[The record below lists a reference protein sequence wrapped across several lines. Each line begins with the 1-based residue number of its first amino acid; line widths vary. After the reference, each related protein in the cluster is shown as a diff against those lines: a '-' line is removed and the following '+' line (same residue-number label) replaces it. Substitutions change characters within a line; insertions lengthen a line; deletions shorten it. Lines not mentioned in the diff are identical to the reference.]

1 MKLTDFTSFEDSANI
16 KRVAE
21 NVDTDGVK
29 FTLFNMHEMRYT
41 KDQFGYKFK
50 HLSSDP
56 DYRTVSY
63 GPKCT
68 RYRRPKG
75 SIFCELQPVYPK
87 EGILIATKKYED
99 IHDKLM
105 QYNPL
110 VHCTT
115 KSTTSNMRQNG
126 LMSISLELAQPENW
140 RPLPDI
146 VKELKLKQLMKV
158 LERLL
163 RLNDD
168 LL

>member
-1 MKLTDFTSFEDSANI
+1 MKPTDFTSFEDPANI

-29 FTLFNMHEMRYT
+29 FTLLNMREMRYT
-41 KDQFGYKFK
+41 KDQKLK
-50 HLSSDP
+50 NLSSDP

-68 RYRRPKG
+68 RSLRPKG
-75 SIFCELQPVYPK
+75 PIFCELQPVYPK
-87 EGILIATKKYED
+87 EGVLIATKKYED

-105 QYNPL
+105 QYIPP
-110 VHCTT
+110 VHHQEYHIKHAT
-115 KSTTSNMRQNG
+115 KRANEYKFGIGPARELETSARNSEG
-126 LMSISLELAQPENW
+126 T
-140 RPLPDI
+140 
-146 VKELKLKQLMKV
+146 KLKQFMEV